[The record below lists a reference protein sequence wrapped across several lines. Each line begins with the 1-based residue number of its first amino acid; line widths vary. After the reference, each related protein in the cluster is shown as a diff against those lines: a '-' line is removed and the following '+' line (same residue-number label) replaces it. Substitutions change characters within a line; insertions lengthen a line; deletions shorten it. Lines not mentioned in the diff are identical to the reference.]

1 MEKKPSKSKD
11 KIIIQG
17 ARVNNLKNID
27 VDVPRDKF
35 VVITGLSGSGKSSL
49 AFDTIYAEGNRR
61 YMESLASRD
70 QSFLDISAKPDV
82 DSIENLSPAI
92 AIDQKSISRSA
103 RSTVGTLTEIYD
115 YLRILFARFGEP
127 HCPSCRRP
135 LRRLSNREILD
146 EILKLPDKSQLII
159 LSQPPREKEDSR
171 TALRRIQQMGFA
183 RIFFEGKV
191 QSLNE
196 TLAADNQ
203 IQEEIFIVIDRIIL
217 ERDNVDRERILD
229 SIETAM
235 RAGKGSLK
243 IIIDGREERRYNRD
257 FICRECQVKVGEITP
272 RHFSFNS
279 PEGACPECSGLGMKP
294 EIDVD
299 LVIPNK
305 KLSLVEGAI
314 QPWSKSGG
322 KIGNQNNYI
331 ILFQALGKKFGFS
344 PDVPV
349 RKLDPRILN
358 LILYG
363 DQGKEIELET
373 EAGLGGVRKNIKFGG
388 VITGLMRRH
397 QETKSEYLRS
407 EIERYMV
414 FQTCPACLGKRLKKE
429 ILSIFVDKKS
439 IDDLVNLPV
448 NELVDFF
455 SDLNKKELFKSQKE
469 AVVALVNEMV
479 GRLQA
484 LTNVGLEY
492 LTLSRSA
499 QTISG
504 GEAQRIRLAK
514 QIKSQLMGLIYV
526 LDEPSIGLHSRDTEK
541 LIGTIR
547 QLRDAG
553 NSLILVEH
561 DAEVMKSSD
570 WIIDLGPGAGE
581 AGGMIVFE
589 GTSKKLLNSKTL
601 TGKYLSG
608 EKKVIDKK
616 QPRPKSG
623 KKIEI
628 IGAEEHNLKKINVA
642 IPLERFVTICG
653 VSGSGKST
661 LMDDILSKALSR
673 HFYNSKAAPGKHKNI
688 KGLSNIDKVIAINQD
703 SIGRTPRS
711 NAATYTGIFSH
722 VREVFAST
730 DEAKSRGFTPTH
742 FSFNMKG
749 GRCEVCQGEGMKK
762 IEMHLMPDMYIQC
775 EACSG
780 TRYSTKI
787 LEVEHQGVNIAEVL
801 DMSVS
806 YALQFFRKHPLIF
819 EKLKTMEEV
828 GLGYLKLGQSATNLS
843 GGEAQRIKLATE
855 LARKSTGK
863 TLYILDE
870 PTIGLHFEDTKK
882 LIKVLETL
890 VEKKNSVITV
900 EHNLDFIRNADWVI
914 ELGPE
919 GGARGGEVI
928 YEGFPDKLK
937 NCKKSWTAKYL

>member
-1 MEKKPSKSKD
+1 MKKTSQNN
-11 KIIIQG
+11 IVIRG
-17 ARVNNLKNID
+17 ARVNNLKNINIK
-27 VDVPRDKF
+27 VPRNKF
-35 VVITGLSGSGKSSL
+35 VVVTGLSGSGKSSL

-61 YMESLASRD
+61 YMESLVSRG
-70 QSFLDISAKPDV
+70 QSFFDVSAKPDV

-127 HCPSCRRP
+127 HCPSCRLP
-135 LRRLSNREILD
+135 LRRMSNREILD
-146 EILKLPDKSQLII
+146 EILKYPDRSQIII
-159 LSQPPREKEDSR
+159 LARPPKDSEDSR
-171 TALRRIQQMGFA
+171 MVLRRIQQMGFA
-183 RIFFEGKV
+183 RIFMGGKV
-191 QSLNE
+191 VNLHESLVPGDQSK
-196 TLAADNQ
+196 D
-203 IQEEIFIVIDRIIL
+203 EIFIVIDRIIL
-217 ERDNVDRERILD
+217 DRENADLERILD

-235 RAGKGSLK
+235 RIGKGSMK
-243 IIIDGREERRYNRD
+243 VIIDGQEEMIYNRD
-257 FICRECQVKVGEITP
+257 FICRDCKVKISEITP

-279 PEGACPECSGLGMKP
+279 PEGACSDCAGLGRKP

-305 KLSLVEGAI
+305 NLSLVEGAI

-322 KIGNQNNYI
+322 KIGSQNNYI
-331 ILFQALGKKFGFS
+331 VLFQTLGKKFGFS

-349 RKLDPRILN
+349 KKLDQEILN
-358 LILYG
+358 LILFG
-363 DQGKEIELET
+363 DRGKGIELEL
-373 EAGLGGVRKNIKFGG
+373 EAGLGGVKKNIKFEGI
-388 VITGLMRRH
+388 ITGLVRRH
-397 QETKSEYLRS
+397 QETKSDYLRS
-407 EIERYMV
+407 EIERYML
-414 FQTCPACLGKRLKKE
+414 FKTCPSCQGKRLNSE
-429 ILSIFVDKKS
+429 MLNVLVDGKS
-439 IDDLVNLPV
+439 IDELVNLPAS
-448 NELVDFF
+448 ELIEFMEGMEKGKIE
-455 SDLNKKELFKSQKE
+455 KKQME
-469 AVVALVNEMV
+469 AISALAREMK
-479 GRLQA
+479 GRLKA
-484 LTNVGLEY
+484 LEDVGLEY
-492 LTLSRSA
+492 LTLERSA

-541 LIGTIR
+541 LIQTIKL
-547 QLRDAG
+547 LRDAG

-561 DAEVMKSSD
+561 DREVMKAAD

-581 AGGMIVFE
+581 AGGMVIFS
-589 GTSKKLLNSKTL
+589 GNAKKLLNSKTL

-608 EKKVIDKK
+608 EKKVVEKK

-628 IGAEEHNLKKINVA
+628 IGAEEHNLKKINVV

-661 LMDDILSKALSR
+661 LVDDILSKALAR
-673 HFYNSKAAPGKHKNI
+673 HFYRAKITPGKHRNI
-688 KGLSNIDKVIAINQD
+688 KGLNHLDKVISINQD
-703 SIGRTPRS
+703 AIGRTPRS
-711 NAATYTGIFSH
+711 NAATYTGVFSH
-722 VREVFAST
+722 IREVFAGT
-730 DEAKSRGFTPTH
+730 DEAKNRGFSPTY

-762 IEMHLMPDMYIQC
+762 IEMHLMPDMYIHC

-780 TRYSTKI
+780 TRYSGKI
-787 LEVEHQGVNIAEVL
+787 LEIEFQGVNIAEVL

-828 GLGYLKLGQSATNLS
+828 GLGYLKLGQSATSLS

-870 PTIGLHFEDTKK
+870 PTIGLHFEDTKR
-882 LIKVLETL
+882 LLKVLEAL
-890 VEKKNSVITV
+890 VEKKNTVITV
-900 EHNLDFIRNADWVI
+900 EHNLDFVRNADWVI

-919 GGARGGEVI
+919 GGSRGGEVV

-937 NCKKSWTAKYL
+937 KCKKSWTAKYL